1 MQLLLQP
8 DTQILLPLV
17 TNIVGAAAGHCP
29 LGARITECGS
39 YSEGGV
45 AGISDAYGAALWS
58 LDFMFTMALH
68 GGQGVNFHG
77 GGRSPYS
84 PLVDNGTNVTM
95 VGPESYGLKMLSLIP
110 PGNVVPA
117 ALTLS
122 SNINFTAYGV
132 RQAGGAFSVVL
143 DNKETSDAVAVN
155 INLGPSV
162 ASAQMIEL
170 SAPMLNSTSGF
181 TIGGVTINTDGS
193 WNGGVQQVLIATNGQ
208 VTVSVPPISAILLN
222 PVLAPPEIAFSV
234 NGNQLTLNWPTN
246 YVGWRLQ
253 SNTISLLTTNW
264 SPVPGS
270 SNTNRV
276 QISTQP
282 GQSQVFYRLSLF

>member
-45 AGISDAYGAALWS
+45 AGVSDAYGAALWS
-58 LDFMFTMALH
+58 LDFMFTMALN
-68 GGQGVNFHG
+68 GGQGINFHG

-95 VGPESYGLKMLSLIP
+95 VGPEFYGLKMLSLIP

-117 ALTLS
+117 AITLS

-132 RQAGGAFSVVL
+132 RQVSGAISVML

-155 INLGPSV
+155 VNLGPYV
-162 ASAQMIEL
+162 TGAQLIEL
-170 SAPMLNSTSGF
+170 NGPTLNSTSGF
-181 TIGGVTINTDGS
+181 TLGGAMINTDGS
-193 WNGGVQQVLIATNGQ
+193 WNGGVQPVLIATNSQ
-208 VTVSVPPISAILLN
+208 VTVKVPPISAILLN

-246 YVGWRLQ
+246 YVGWLLE
-253 SNTISLLTTNW
+253 SNAIGLLATNW

-270 SNTNRV
+270 ASTNHL
-276 QISTQP
+276 QITTQP
-282 GQSQVFYRLSLF
+282 GQSRVFYRLSLF